1 MIALADR
8 IVSGTVDTIAFTSA
22 TQVRRLREVAI
33 LYGRQADFVGGL
45 QRMVVASIGP
55 IVAKELAT
63 LDIT

>member
-33 LYGRQADFVGGL
+33 LRGRQADFVGSL